1 MWVYVVY
8 ELVYESRQ
16 LLCARWQ
23 NRITVPSTRRLNLA
37 FGSSTADRTRDPDV
51 FPADAIVAVDVSFM
65 SHSTWNAIQERA
77 RAAGHGVIWGK
88 HASATLS
95 RATAAAWMAHRA
107 RK

>member
-1 MWVYVVY
+1 MN
-8 ELVYESRQ
+8 RANF
-16 LLCARWQ
+16 CCDRWQ
-23 NRITVPSTRRLNLA
+23 NRITLPSTRGLSLA
-37 FGSSTADRTRDPDV
+37 FDSSTADRTRGPDV

-77 RAAGHGVIWGK
+77 RAAGAWRYWAKHG
-88 HASATLS
+88 SATLS